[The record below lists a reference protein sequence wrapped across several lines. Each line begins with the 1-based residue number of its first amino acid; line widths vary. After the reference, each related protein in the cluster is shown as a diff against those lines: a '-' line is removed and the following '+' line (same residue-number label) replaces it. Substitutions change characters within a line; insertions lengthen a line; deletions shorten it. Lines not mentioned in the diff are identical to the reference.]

1 MLDIESIELRNFLS
15 YGDYVTKIKVSK
27 QGPTLVLGKVENDEE
42 TNSSNG
48 AGKSSLLTAFIW
60 GLFGR
65 TITNSNPGDKVVN
78 FFVGSTCYVKIKT
91 SDGWEIVRT
100 RDCNGHSELVLLKD
114 GDDETKSTN
123 TNAQKKLN
131 ELFGLDYE
139 IFTSSIFCGQFGKPF
154 LEMAPVK
161 RKEAI
166 ERLLGLDKLN
176 GYADAAKGRSKEAE
190 VDQGNIRSSID
201 VLKSS
206 DEQYQDQI
214 RENLTKKMEFDLNKK
229 TKIAG
234 LAAAIIEAQEKI
246 EEAPTHDVEKL
257 EKRWSACN
265 EVASKINEYNEDIEE
280 NNNRIT
286 ILQGAASRAR
296 STLERYSEWEPE
308 EEPDIEKIRSQLALA
323 KKAEDKIAQLSD
335 KSIDIKTEIQ
345 HQQIEVNALL
355 EVIQGWGDQVNSNCA
370 SCLQEIG
377 IEHASKQIEECEHR
391 IKEAEELISSQ
402 ELQKSKVDE
411 VINRLKQVKKP
422 EMTVAQ
428 AQAVIKSNN
437 LIRDEID
444 NYQSVVKGS
453 RQECVELAEANE
465 KLEMAVASIGNKLDQ
480 LLPDITLDEAR
491 AEMKEYA
498 HLCSQEQQLKDRIE
512 EIRIS
517 KNPHALLIDGLKELL
532 KTNREKLKEFDE
544 KLENLDTLFKHYR
557 YIHRSYSDRRK
568 IKKWLMSELIPYLN
582 NRVHYYLD
590 KFDVNMNIKFTST
603 LDVESDKWSY
613 EFCSGGERK
622 RIDLSI
628 MFGLYDL
635 YTSIY
640 GRQCNIMVLDE
651 VDSKLDKHGVEAF
664 ADIIND
670 LTASP
675 ESPDTV
681 YVISHKR
688 ELESVFPTQIVIR
701 KRNMFSVV
709 DQT

>member
-15 YGDYVTKIKVSK
+15 YGDYITKLKVSK
-27 QGPTLVLGKVENDEE
+27 QGPTLVLGKIEDDEDS
-42 TNSSNG
+42 TSSNG

-60 GLFGR
+60 CLFGR
-65 TITNSNPGDKVVN
+65 TIINANPGDKVIN

-91 SDGWEIVRT
+91 SDGWEIIRT
-100 RDCNGHSELVLLKD
+100 RDCNSHSELVLLKD

-154 LEMAPVK
+154 LEMVSVK

-176 GYADAAKGRSKEAE
+176 GYADSAKYRSKEAE
-190 VDQGNIRSSID
+190 TDQENIRSSVD

-206 DEQYQDQI
+206 GEQYQEQI
-214 RENLTKKMEFDLNKK
+214 QENLTSEVEFDLNRK
-229 TKIAG
+229 TRIDG
-234 LAAAIIEAQEKI
+234 LSTNIVEVQEKI
-246 EEAPTHDVEKL
+246 KNAPIHDIEKL
-257 EKRWSACN
+257 GNRWASCN
-265 EVASKINEYNEDIEE
+265 EVVSKINEYHDQIEE
-280 NNNRIT
+280 SNNRIV
-286 ILQGAASRAR
+286 ILEGATSRAQ
-296 STLERYSEWEPE
+296 STLKRYSEWKPEAEPNLE
-308 EEPDIEKIRSQLALA
+308 QIKTQLALA
-323 KKAEDKIAQLSD
+323 QKAEDKMSQLSD

-345 HQQIEVNALL
+345 RQQIEVNALL
-355 EVIQGWGDQVNSNCA
+355 EVIQNWGDQVNSNCT

-377 IEHASKQIEECEHR
+377 VEHASKQIDECEQK
-391 IKEAEELISSQ
+391 IGSAEKFIFLKEQ
-402 ELQKSKVDE
+402 QKSKVDE
-411 VINRLKQVKKP
+411 IVERLKLVKKP
-422 EMTVAQ
+422 DITATQ

-437 LIRDEID
+437 LIQGEIS
-444 NYQSVVKGS
+444 NYQSVI
-453 RQECVELAEANE
+453 QESKEECLKLVESNNKLVAVVQLVTERLE
-465 KLEMAVASIGNKLDQ
+465 KLA
-480 LLPDITLDEAR
+480 PDITLGEAQ
-491 AEMKEYA
+491 AEMKDRV
-498 HLCSQEQQLKDRIE
+498 HLCSQEHQLKNQIE
-512 EIRIS
+512 ELRVS
-517 KNPHALLIDGLKELL
+517 KNPYAYLIENLKELL
-532 KTNREKLKEFDE
+532 KTNQKKLKDFDD

-557 YIHRSYSDRRK
+557 YIYRSYSDRRK
-568 IKKWLMSELIPYLN
+568 IKKWLMAELIPYLN

-590 KFDVNMNIKFTST
+590 KFDVNVNIKFTST

-651 VDSKLDKHGVEAF
+651 VDSRLDEHGVEAF
-664 ADIIND
+664 SDVVHD
-670 LTASP
+670 LTASSG
-675 ESPDTV
+675 SPDTI

-688 ELESVFPTQIVIR
+688 ELESVFPNQIVIR